1 MMRCWEVEPTS
12 ENIVKDILQFPY
24 TIDTIIEAQ
33 GCVVPDLFL
42 KSGRR
47 GAETYPKQRGDGNC
61 KNKPVAK
68 QRKDTLRMKPMHPDC
83 TVAYERLMENN
94 LNNVADFESA
104 SEASSEASELDIF
117 EGLELEF
124 EAVL

>member
-1 MMRCWEVEPTS
+1 
-12 ENIVKDILQFPY
+12 
-24 TIDTIIEAQ
+24 
-33 GCVVPDLFL
+33 
-42 KSGRR
+42 
-47 GAETYPKQRGDGNC
+47 
-61 KNKPVAK
+61 
-68 QRKDTLRMKPMHPDC
+68 MKPIHPDC

-94 LNNVADFESA
+94 LNNVADYESA